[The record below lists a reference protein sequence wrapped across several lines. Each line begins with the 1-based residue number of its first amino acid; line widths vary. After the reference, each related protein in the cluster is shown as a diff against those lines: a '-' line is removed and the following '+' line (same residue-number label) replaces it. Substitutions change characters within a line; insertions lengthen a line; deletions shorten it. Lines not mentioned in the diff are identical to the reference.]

1 MPEINVVIPM
11 YNEEAVFAQLVDR
24 LNKLL
29 SNSPFSIEIILVDDG
44 STDQTP
50 VLMRQL
56 SLNNPHY
63 KSIILSRNF
72 GHQNALSAG
81 LSEVEAEEAVLIIDA
96 DLQDPPELLN
106 KFMSYHK
113 NGYDVVY
120 AVRENRKENVFK
132 RFAYRAFYR
141 LMDKLSYIKIPI
153 DSGDFS
159 LISRRVVDTLNSM
172 PEESRFLRGMRS
184 WIGFRQIGI
193 PYDRAER
200 QAGESKYSLTKL
212 FKLAFNGIFN
222 FSEVPVKI
230 ITTSGLLVISG
241 ALFYLI
247 YVISKKI
254 LFGNVPEGFT
264 GLLFVT
270 ILFGGIQL
278 VSLGLIGEYVLR
290 IFFQVKNRPLY
301 IIKERIRSEPIEQP
315 DQTQS

>member
-1 MPEINVVIPM
+1 MPNINVVIPM

-24 LNKLL
+24 LDKLL
-29 SNSPFSIEIILVDDG
+29 SNSSFSIEVILVDDG

-56 SLNNPHY
+56 SLKDSRY

-81 LSEVEAEEAVLIIDA
+81 LNEVEAEQAVFIIDA
-96 DLQDPPELLN
+96 DLQDPPELLDE
-106 KFMSYHK
+106 FMSYREK
-113 NGYDVVY
+113 GYDVVY
-120 AVRENRKENVFK
+120 AVRENRKENLFK
-132 RFAYRAFYR
+132 RAAYRAFYR
-141 LMDKLSYIKIPI
+141 IMDKMSYIKIPI

-159 LISRRVVDTLNSM
+159 LISRRVVDTLNDM

-184 WIGFRQIGI
+184 WIGFRQIGL
-193 PYDRAER
+193 PYNRAER
-200 QAGESKYSLTKL
+200 LAGESKYSLTKL
-212 FKLAFNGIFN
+212 FKLAFDGIFN
-222 FSEVPVKI
+222 FSEIPIKI
-230 ITTSGLLVISG
+230 ITTSGLLVILS
-241 ALFYLI
+241 ALVYLT
-247 YVISKKI
+247 YVVIKKVI
-254 LFGNVPEGFT
+254 FGNIPEGFT

-301 IIKERIRSEPIEQP
+301 IIKERIRSEPIEHV
-315 DQTQS
+315 DETLS

>member
-1 MPEINVVIPM
+1 MPNINVVIPM

-24 LNKLL
+24 LDKLL
-29 SNSPFSIEIILVDDG
+29 SNSSFSIEVILVDDG

-56 SLNNPHY
+56 SLKDSRY

-81 LSEVEAEEAVLIIDA
+81 LNEVEAEQAVFIIDA
-96 DLQDPPELLN
+96 DLQDPPELLDE
-106 KFMSYHK
+106 FMSYREK
-113 NGYDVVY
+113 GYDVVY
-120 AVRENRKENVFK
+120 AVRENRKENLFK
-132 RFAYRAFYR
+132 RAAYRAFYR
-141 LMDKLSYIKIPI
+141 IMDKMSYIKIPI

-159 LISRRVVDTLNSM
+159 LISRRVVDTLNDM

-184 WIGFRQIGI
+184 WIGFRQIGL
-193 PYDRAER
+193 PYNRAER

-212 FKLAFNGIFN
+212 FKLAFDGIFN
-222 FSEVPVKI
+222 FSEIPIKI
-230 ITTSGLLVISG
+230 ITTSGLLVILS
-241 ALFYLI
+241 ALAYLT
-247 YVISKKI
+247 YVVIKKVI
-254 LFGNVPEGFT
+254 FGNVPEGFT

-301 IIKERIRSEPIEQP
+301 IIKERIRSEPIEHV
-315 DQTQS
+315 DETLS